1 VKFLAR
7 SLVSLACV
15 PLVVGFGANA
25 SAARRT
31 PLSVELLATQSVVPG
46 ETAHFPFI
54 VRASG
59 RLGTVKLEAKGVP
72 AHVNARFLSG
82 GKGLYELSLDVA
94 SDAKPS
100 LSTVTI
106 RVRSFAEVKTV
117 SVFLEIVARTIFMEL
132 DALVPQELE
141 IEVGET
147 VNVVF
152 EPGSSLLADR
162 TPALGVRGLPS
173 GVSVDF
179 ASDDP
184 GRFGFS
190 LTASQAALPGEY
202 QLEVVEFGETFS
214 RSYLVALRIV
224 GGGDLS
230 QITT

>member
-1 VKFLAR
+1 VKFVAR
-7 SLVSLACV
+7 SLVWLACV
-15 PLVVGFGANA
+15 PLFLSFGTNA
-25 SAARRT
+25 SAARRK

-54 VRASG
+54 VRAPG
-59 RLGTVKLEAKGVP
+59 RLRTVKLEAEGVP
-72 AHVNARFLSG
+72 ANVSARFLSG
-82 GKGLYELSLDVA
+82 GKGLYELSLHVA
-94 SDAKPS
+94 SGAKPS

-106 RVRSFAEVKTV
+106 RARSFAEVKAV
-117 SVFLEIVARTIFMEL
+117 SVFLEIVARTVFMEL

-141 IEVGET
+141 MEVGET

-152 EPGSSLLADR
+152 EAGSSVRADR
-162 TPALGVRGLPS
+162 TPALGVRSLPT

-179 ASDDP
+179 ANDDT

-190 LTASQAALPGEY
+190 LTASQSALPGDY

-214 RSYLVALRIV
+214 RSYLVTLRIV
-224 GGGDLS
+224 GAEELG